1 MLDVFCANCGAL
13 LEEDGK
19 YCSRCGTQAKAYKS
33 QEFIN
38 PKETGTYKPEHNYSS
53 YKGNIQIIAIL
64 EAAYGIL
71 VLLGAVVLGLV
82 LVNIPKI
89 MNYVDVQDPD
99 FWKIWPVA
107 NSFLWVILILLIIY
121 GIFNI
126 LAGVSLYRFNSFG
139 RIGTMINGALGILNV
154 PIGTIFGV
162 ASIYLLTRPEA
173 DVVFK

>member
-1 MLDVFCANCGAL
+1 MSNVFCANCGAL

-19 YCSRCGTQAKAYKS
+19 YCSRCGTQAKVHKS
-33 QEFIN
+33 QESMN
-38 PKETGTYKPEHNYSS
+38 LKETGTHKPEYNYSS

-64 EAAYGIL
+64 EVAYGII
-71 VLLGAVVLGLV
+71 VLLGAVVLGVV
-82 LVNIPKI
+82 LVNIPEI
-89 MNYVDVQDPD
+89 MSYVDVHDPA

-107 NSFLWVILILLIIY
+107 SNFLWVILIVLVIY
-121 GIFNI
+121 GVFNI

-139 RIGTMINGALGILNV
+139 RIGTMINGALGIFNI
-154 PIGTIFGV
+154 PIGTIFGI

>member
-1 MLDVFCANCGAL
+1 
-13 LEEDGK
+13 
-19 YCSRCGTQAKAYKS
+19 
-33 QEFIN
+33 
-38 PKETGTYKPEHNYSS
+38 
-53 YKGNIQIIAIL
+53 
-64 EAAYGIL
+64 
-71 VLLGAVVLGLV
+71 
-82 LVNIPKI
+82 